1 MTSCLGVVLA
11 GGLSSR
17 MGEDKSQL
25 LRKNQESMLNFS
37 CQLLRDSGLSDVVI
51 SGDEYQIPD
60 AIKQSGPVG
69 GIYSV
74 LYYLKQQQM
83 KQPDSFLIIPVDLP
97 LMTASALTSLRLAG
111 ELKQKATFFTD
122 SQNKQ
127 HNIPLFL
134 PNNAFLTLFLEKNF
148 NGKTLIAQDNK
159 HLNHQAN
166 KKNNHKQAPS
176 IRALLKNMPHQ
187 SVALTS
193 TGEAKNILFN
203 SNTPQDWQLA
213 QQQFANMGTL

>member
-17 MGEDKSQL
+17 MGKDKSKL

-37 CQLLRDSGLSDVVI
+37 RQLLHDSGLSEVVI

-60 AIKQSGPVG
+60 AIKHSGPVG

-74 LYYLKQQQM
+74 LYYLRQQQI
-83 KQPDSFLIIPVDLP
+83 KQPDSFLILPVDLP

-122 SQNKQ
+122 TQNKQ

-134 PNNAFLTLFLEKNF
+134 PNNAFLTMFIEKNF
-148 NGKTLIAQDNK
+148 KGDSLITKTVKPASNQAK
-159 HLNHQAN
+159 NHN
-166 KKNNHKQAPS
+166 KQAPS

-187 SVALTS
+187 SIALTE
-193 TGEAKNILFN
+193 TGEATNILFN

-213 QQQFANMGTL
+213 QQQFTGMGKL